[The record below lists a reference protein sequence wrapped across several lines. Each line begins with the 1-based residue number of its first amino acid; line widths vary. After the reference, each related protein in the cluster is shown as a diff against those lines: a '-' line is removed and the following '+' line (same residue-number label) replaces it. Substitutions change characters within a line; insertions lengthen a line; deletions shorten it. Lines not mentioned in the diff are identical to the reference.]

1 MAQSEY
7 TLVLKGGHLIDPKNG
22 VDSVMDLAIRDGKIA
37 EVAAHIDVARAGK
50 VLDLTG
56 LYLTP
61 GLVDMHAHVFH
72 TTGIQDAWAGDNSVD
87 PDSFSFR
94 GGVTTMVDAGS
105 SGWRNFE
112 TFYRTVIKRAHTRV
126 LAFVNV
132 AGLGM
137 MADVTEQVPSDFQP
151 RRIAELAR
159 DYRDV
164 VVGIKSAHYQQ
175 PDWISVDRAVEAG
188 KLAGLP
194 VMVDFGY
201 FLKERPYWQ
210 LVSLHLRP
218 GDITTHMFRGPV
230 PWVDEKGK
238 VLDYLRQ
245 ARARGVKFDVGHG
258 NQSFVFRNAVPAIE
272 QGFWPDT
279 ISTDLHALSMNQ
291 PLIDMPSLLSKFL
304 AMGMPLDQVILRA
317 TWNVSQVIHHPELGH
332 LTRGAVADIAV
343 WRVLAGDFGFMDA
356 YGGGIRGDRRLLCQ
370 MTIKD
375 GEIVFNWDA
384 IGAVDYRKLKPSYGI
399 REGIDLI
406 IRPPRN

>member
-1 MAQSEY
+1 MAQPEY
-7 TLVLKGGHLIDPKNG
+7 NLLLKGGHIIDPKNDMNG
-22 VDSVMDLAIRDGKIA
+22 VMDLAIRDGK
-37 EVAAHIDVARAGK
+37 VAAIAPSIEASRASK
-50 VLDLTG
+50 VLNLTG
-56 LYLTP
+56 LYVTP
-61 GLVDMHAHVFH
+61 GLVDMHTHLFH

-112 TFYRTVIKRAHTRV
+112 TFHRTVIKRAHTRV
-126 LAFVNV
+126 LAFVNI

-137 MADVTEQVPSDFQP
+137 MADVSEQVPSDFQP
-151 RRIAELAR
+151 QRIAELAR
-159 DYRDV
+159 DYREV
-164 VVGIKSAHYQQ
+164 LVGIKSAHYQR
-175 PDWISVDRAVEAG
+175 PDWSSVDRAVEAG
-188 KLAGLP
+188 KLTGLP

-201 FLKERPYWQ
+201 FLPERPYWQ
-210 LVSLHLRP
+210 LVSAHLRP

-230 PWVDEKGK
+230 PWVDDNGK
-238 VLDYLRQ
+238 LLDYLRQ

-258 NQSFVFRNAVPAIE
+258 NQSFVFRNAAPAIK

-304 AMGMPLDQVILRA
+304 ALGMPLDQVILRA
-317 TWNVSQVIHHPELGH
+317 TWNAAQTIHHPELGH

-343 WRVLAGDFGFMDA
+343 WQTVSGDFGFMDA

-370 MTIKD
+370 LTIKG
-375 GEIVFNWDA
+375 GEIVFNWNA
-384 IGAVDYRKLKPSYGI
+384 IGAVDYRKLGPSYGI
-399 REGIDLI
+399 REGIDHI
-406 IRPPRN
+406 IRPH